1 MQAGPAP
8 AHTTTSTAEAMA
20 DDRVITHYRSAGGED
35 RPSPGWA
42 IDRIRAILAEPR
54 AAGPV
59 AGVWR
64 IQAGAEAGSFAGRAL
79 HLEDGGELVI
89 GDRVPDDLPI
99 GYHRMDG
106 DDGAILVLH
115 APRQVPSAGARPG
128 WVIVSQ
134 LYGTR
139 SRQSWGHGDLRDVRS
154 LAEWVTSAG
163 PGGHVMINPLHAPA
177 PVAEPEPSPYFASS
191 RVFRSPL
198 YLAVDEL
205 PGADRVD
212 LEPSRRAGLALNAE
226 RLVDRPGVWAAKR
239 AALGAIW
246 LDQQADVGV
255 QARVERWL
263 ADPVHRRYAAWC
275 AATEAGVEPAPAVDV
290 PLTGPATDEERFHAW
305 LQVEL
310 EDQLH
315 RAGEVI
321 VHDVAVG
328 VQPGADT
335 WLWPDAFVL
344 DGTRIGAPPDAFNT
358 QGQDW
363 GLPPYHPEGLRSAGY
378 EPWIRAVRSSLW
390 GAAGIRID
398 HIMGMERLYWVPA
411 DAHPDEGVYV
421 RYDLDEMLDV
431 IAIEAH
437 RADAFVVGEDLGTV
451 SPDIRTAMAERG
463 LLSYRVMAL
472 SPDEP
477 AGYPERSM
485 AAITTHDLPTIRG
498 LLTGSDLDDQLD
510 LDLHPNEDG
519 TRAAVGRLLGWVG
532 AHDGADLS
540 DEEITVRLHALLSG
554 SPAHLVAATLE
565 DLALMSERPNMPG
578 ATTGWPSWCWSLPQP
593 LEDVLASDV
602 ATRVRQVLSERV
614 DR

>member
-1 MQAGPAP
+1 
-8 AHTTTSTAEAMA
+8 MA
-20 DDRVITHYRSAGGED
+20 DDRVITHYRSAGGD
-35 RPSPGWA
+35 DHASPGSA
-42 IDRIRAILAEPR
+42 VERVRSILGEPR
-54 AAGPV
+54 QAGPV
-59 AGVWR
+59 AEVWR
-64 IQAGAEAGSFAGRAL
+64 IRAGSEGGHFTGRTL
-79 HLEDGGELVI
+79 RLEDGGELTI
-89 GDRVPDDLPI
+89 GDRVPEDLPI
-99 GYHRMDG
+99 GYHHMDG
-106 DDGAILVLH
+106 DRGEILVLH
-115 APRQVPSAGARPG
+115 APRQVPGAGARPG
-128 WVIVSQ
+128 WVVVSQ

-139 SRQSWGHGDLRDVRS
+139 SRQSWGHGDLRDARHLVD
-154 LAEWVTSAG
+154 WVAGGG
-163 PGGHVMINPLHAPA
+163 PGGHVMVNPLHAPA
-177 PVAEPEPSPYFASS
+177 PVADPEPSPYYASS

-212 LEPSRRAGLALNAE
+212 LEGPRRAGLALNGQ
-226 RLVDRPGVWAAKR
+226 RLVDRGRVWAAKR

-246 LDQQADVGV
+246 LDQRTDAGV
-255 QARVERWL
+255 QARVDRWL
-263 ADPVHRRYAAWC
+263 ADPVHRRYAAWSV
-275 AATEAGVEPAPAVDV
+275 ATEAGVAPPAAADV
-290 PLTGPATDEERFHAW
+290 ALDGEATDGERFHAW

-315 RAGEVI
+315 RVGDVL

-328 VQPGADT
+328 VHPGADT

-378 EPWIRAVRSSLW
+378 EPWIRAVRSSLE

-398 HIMGMERLYWVPA
+398 HIMGLERLYWIPA
-411 DAHPDEGVYV
+411 DARPDEGVYV

-431 IAIEAH
+431 IAIEGH

-451 SPDIRTAMAERG
+451 SPEIRAAMAERG

-472 SPDEP
+472 SDDDP

-498 LLTGSDLDDQLD
+498 LLSGSDLQDQID
-510 LDLHPNEDG
+510 FDLHPNEEG
-519 TRAAVGRLLGWVG
+519 THEAVARLRRWAG
-532 AHDGADLS
+532 AEAEPDLS
-540 DEEITVRLHALLSG
+540 DDEIAVRLHALLAA

-565 DLALMSERPNMPG
+565 DLALMPERPNMPG
-578 ATTGWPSWCWSLPQP
+578 ATTGWPSWCWSLPRP
-593 LEDVLASDV
+593 LEEVLASEV
-602 ATRVRQVLSERV
+602 ATRVRAVFAARVER
-614 DR
+614 